1 MYIDYNLIE
10 KSINNKSVLDKI
22 LTSYEVNLI
31 AERLSKNIFNN
42 KYSCTHIADMLILE
56 YNLKVIDDLCINS
69 NNTPFSQS
77 L

>member
-10 KSINNKSVLDKI
+10 NSINNKSVLDKI

-31 AERLSKNIFNN
+31 AERLKKYIFNN

-56 YNLKVIDDLCINS
+56 YDLKVIDELCINS
-69 NNTPFSQS
+69 DKEE
-77 L
+77 